1 MIEKKLVERDV
12 EVTVVEKRIV
22 EMYNYDNQEYTKDA
36 LRKKLT
42 GEVMTIGDRFCGGWS
57 YSNRC
62 RTGWDKMYKKTNSDF
77 FIRLYKALDE
87 KIKLIESLDNY
98 IDKD

>member
-36 LRKKLT
+36 LHKKLT
-42 GEVMTIGDRFCGGWS
+42 SEVLTIGDRFCGCWS
-57 YSNRC
+57 YDNRC
-62 RTGWDKMYKKTNSDF
+62 RTGWAKIYKKTNSDF

-98 IDKD
+98 VDKD